1 VAFRYEVVAHN
12 RAGAERV
19 HPYASDTALEPGD
32 VLRLAGRDWLIERVD
47 GTRALAKPARYR
59 VTLRH
64 PDGREEIGAFRRWR
78 PDVPRLGHTFATLDE
93 GQPVTWEVLEERLE
107 LDDEGEP
114 YLDLLARRNFAEVEE
129 DVPDH
134 QLEHAVAR
142 EEDELPEAAR
152 ATIARAGQA
161 GLAVELVALEPGEEP
176 DWEEAERYVEVLT
189 LDLVEDDLI
198 EMCGVDPE
206 SDPRDTW
213 LPQVRERLRED
224 LARFRADVEGDHDAI
239 EEWDFRDGRIFAS
252 VGTTDDEAD
261 PDKGHGWMC
270 RLVDSGALTVA
281 GFSRLRKAQL
291 LP

>member
-19 HPYASDTALEPGD
+19 HQYASDTSLEPGD
-32 VLRLAGRDWLIERVD
+32 VLRLSGRDWLIESVD

-59 VTLRH
+59 VILRH
-64 PDGREEIGAFRRWR
+64 PGGREEAGAFRRWR
-78 PDVPRLGHTFATLDE
+78 PDVPRLGHTFATLED
-93 GQPVTWEVLEERLE
+93 GQPVTWEVVGEQLQ

-114 YLDLLARRNFAEVEE
+114 YLELVAQRDFGEVDE

-134 QLEHAVAR
+134 ELEHAVAR
-142 EEDELPEAAR
+142 EEDELPEEAR
-152 ATIARAGQA
+152 VTIARAGQA

-176 DWEEAERYVEVLT
+176 DWEEAERYIEALT
-189 LDLVEDDLI
+189 LDLLEDDLI
-198 EMCGVDPE
+198 DMCGVDPLRE
-206 SDPRDTW
+206 PRETW
-213 LPQVRERLRED
+213 LPQVQDRLRED
-224 LARFRADVEGDHDAI
+224 LARFRADVVGDHDEI

-261 PDKGHGWMC
+261 PGKGHGWMC

-281 GFSRLRKAQL
+281 GFSRLRKTQL

>member
-1 VAFRYEVVAHN
+1 VAFRYEVVAHS

>member
-19 HPYASDTALEPGD
+19 HQYASDTSLEPGD
-32 VLRLAGRDWLIERVD
+32 VLRLSGRDWLIESVD

-59 VTLRH
+59 VILRH
-64 PDGREEIGAFRRWR
+64 PGGREEAGAFRRWR
-78 PDVPRLGHTFATLDE
+78 PDVPRLGHTFATLED
-93 GQPVTWEVLEERLE
+93 GQPVTWEVVGEQLQ

-114 YLDLLARRNFAEVEE
+114 YLELVAQRDFGEVDE

-134 QLEHAVAR
+134 ELEHAVAR
-142 EEDELPEAAR
+142 EEDELPEEAR
-152 ATIARAGQA
+152 VTIARAGQA

-176 DWEEAERYVEVLT
+176 DWEEAERYIEALT
-189 LDLVEDDLI
+189 LDLLEDDLI
-198 EMCGVDPE
+198 DMCGVDPLRE
-206 SDPRDTW
+206 PRETW
-213 LPQVRERLRED
+213 LPQVQDRLRED
-224 LARFRADVEGDHDAI
+224 LARFRADVEGDHDEI

-261 PDKGHGWMC
+261 PGKGHGWMC

-281 GFSRLRKAQL
+281 GFSRLRKTQL